1 MFNNNMIDEYL
12 EAQPWLNQYLEVI
25 RYRKI
30 KWTDIKKK
38 YIVYEAGEVT
48 LLKEYKWCEEWANRE
63 LLSQKT
69 KMDCTIETSHML
81 R

>member
-1 MFNNNMIDEYL
+1 MIDEYL
-12 EAQPWLNQYLEVI
+12 EAQPWLNQYLEVSEI
-25 RYRKI
+25 TFATEKLND
-30 KWTDIKKK
+30 DIKKK